1 MSDKT
6 NIYFRTDGNKEIA
19 TGHIMRCLSIARAC
33 AKQNAGVTFIVS
45 DEESLALLQERF
57 TAPGEFAVHCL
68 HSDYRR
74 MYEELPALISYL
86 DMEGEAAQA
95 VSVIQAAQGEQ
106 TGVKPWVF
114 IDSYFAS
121 PAYFASLRPHALVA
135 YLDDLRNIPCDVDLV
150 IHYDSETD
158 CVHYQNAAR
167 KLIGPKYTPLREQ
180 FEQPAYTV
188 RTSAQNI
195 LLSTGGTDPYG
206 VAEHLLQ
213 KIYHDAATDYRPLQQ
228 CSYHIITG
236 RTNSRY
242 DALLAMAETNKHIHI
257 HEGVADMASLMAS
270 CDLAVSAGGTTLYE
284 LCAIGVPTVSYLMAE
299 NQRTAVE
306 TFARECLIPFAGD
319 IRGKKSAFTE
329 TGSYPE
335 DLPALNSFAVSGILS
350 FLTQMS
356 ANADSRCKSSRSM
369 RAFLDGRGAKRIA
382 EAMLCTNTT
391 RIL

>member
-19 TGHIMRCLSIARAC
+19 TGHIMRCLTIARAC
-33 AKQNAGVTFIVS
+33 AGQNANVIFVVS

-57 TAPGEFAVHCL
+57 TVPGEFAIHCL
-68 HSDYRR
+68 HSNYRR

-86 DMEGEAAQA
+86 DRERAAA
-95 VSVIQAAQGEQ
+95 ETASAIQTTKEEQ
-106 TGVKPWVF
+106 TVDKPWIF

-121 PAYFASLRPHALVA
+121 PAYFASLRPHGLVA
-135 YLDDLRNIPCDVDLV
+135 YLDDLRTIPCDVDLV
-150 IHYDSETD
+150 IHYDTETD
-158 CVHYQNAAR
+158 CILYQNAAR
-167 KLIGPKYTPLREQ
+167 KLMGPKYTPLRKQ

-188 RTSAQNI
+188 RTPARNI

-213 KIYHDAATDYRPLQQ
+213 KIFRDAATDYQPLQQ
-228 CSYHIITG
+228 CCYHIITS
-236 RTNSRY
+236 TSNSRY
-242 DALLAMAETNKHIHI
+242 DALLSMAETNKQIYI

-284 LCAIGVPTVSYLMAE
+284 LCAVGVPTVSYLMAE

-306 TFARECLIPFAGD
+306 TFARERLIPFAGD
-319 IRGKKSAFTE
+319 IRGKRSAFTE
-329 TGSYPE
+329 AGSRTK
-335 DLPALNSFAVSGILS
+335 DLPALNSSAVSSILS

-356 ANADSRCKSSRSM
+356 VNADARWKSSQSM
-369 RAFLDGRGAKRIA
+369 RAFLDGRGAIRIA
-382 EAMLCTNTT
+382 EAMLHP
-391 RIL
+391 